1 MEEPLWVSHQ
11 RLAEVP
17 LGWAVG
23 LFTIPVLFLQGIIDH
38 FLIVMPF
45 LSSILG

>member
-17 LGWAVG
+17 LDWAVG
-23 LFTIPVLFLQGIIDH
+23 LFTIPVLFFTGDH